1 MPSAAIIRYLK
12 VGVNYYGWGVYE
24 RGTSLKNEASGT
36 SVPETPSDFKH
47 LLAFHERLNGVIIL
61 WATMIDALLQVDTHE
76 CYTLAFALLDL
87 QPDARYVD
95 HVMLRTESEVR
106 NG

>member
-1 MPSAAIIRYLK
+1 MAK
-12 VGVNYYGWGVYE
+12 
-24 RGTSLKNEASGT
+24 SLLSPVAQ
-36 SVPETPSDFKH
+36 VLH
-47 LLAFHERLNGVIIL
+47 FHERLNGVIIL
-61 WATMIDALLQVDTHE
+61 WATMIDALLQADTYE
-76 CYTLAFALLDL
+76 SNYLAFALLDL

>member
-1 MPSAAIIRYLK
+1 MFETP
-12 VGVNYYGWGVYE
+12 
-24 RGTSLKNEASGT
+24 GT
-36 SVPETPSDFKH
+36 SVPCTPSECKH
-47 LLAFHERLNGVIIL
+47 LLAFHARLNGTIIL

-87 QPDARYVD
+87 QPDAMYVD

-106 NG
+106 G